1 MKNKN
6 SGYDRKRSETG
17 PGPKKIEKF
26 RNAEIDNILV
36 KSKQGFITQTMLDNC
51 INDYI
56 DLLPV
61 PEYLYSKVQTFN
73 GLIRYIYNNL
83 ISGILPNSYRHD
95 YKLLD
100 DIFRNIYLP
109 LCNAYSFT
117 PNILLFCNLSG
128 ISEECISLYNNSVCS
143 NENSNKDNTIKLIKT
158 WSNEIESA
166 LVSNVSDHSSIGSM
180 FLLKARYNY
189 RENDTLTLQVES
201 DVPKLDLKQIATIGQ
216 TGKLETPNK

>member
-6 SGYDRKRSETG
+6 YTSDRKRSETG
-17 PGPKKIEKF
+17 PGPVKIEKF
-26 RNAEIDNILV
+26 RDGEIDNILV
-36 KSKQGFITQTMLDNC
+36 KSKQGFITKTMLDNC

-56 DLLPV
+56 NLLPV
-61 PEYLYSKVQTFN
+61 PEYLYTKVQTFN

-143 NENSNKDNTIKLIKT
+143 NENSNKDNIIKLIKT

-189 RENDTLTLQVES
+189 RENDALTLQVES

-216 TGKLETPNK
+216 TGVTSMPDK